1 MSISEWPSEPTAGHL
16 WRRFAV
22 CRNASFLV
30 MGLCLV
36 LSGTSVNSALAQD
49 PGLPADGAAVAT
61 EPAEAEPKPVTP
73 PPQPEPAPA
82 VVPLDPPAEEQKPAA
97 AGPEI
102 NVWELL
108 EAGGTIGWII
118 MALSV
123 VVVALLFEHVLSV
136 RRGTLLPRG
145 LADTVRKQITAG
157 KYEAASKLC
166 QEHPSYVGDV
176 LSAGLDEV
184 ALGYPMVEKA
194 MEDAARAQAAR
205 LSRKLEYFTMI
216 GTIAPMLGLLGT
228 VWGMI
233 LAFMEFE
240 HSPNPQPSQLAPGIY
255 KALVTTLQ
263 GLCVAIPSLAAF
275 SVLRNRLDELVAES
289 TLAAERAFSGYKRS
303 TGGVALEAAPEPRRS
318 AEKPR
323 RDPQEGAT
331 SS

>member
-1 MSISEWPSEPTAGHL
+1 MSNTEWL
-16 WRRFAV
+16 
-22 CRNASFLV
+22 L
-30 MGLCLV
+30 
-36 LSGTSVNSALAQD
+36 GTSADRIERRRVVFRGVLFLMVWLGSMWCGAGATRSVAQEAAR
-49 PGLPADGAAVAT
+49 PTEGIGVTPEPEAGQPLAVA
-61 EPAEAEPKPVTP
+61 
-73 PPQPEPAPA
+73 PPQQAEPAPS
-82 VVPLDPPAEEQKPAA
+82 PLPLVEQAEDRIPPA
-97 AGPEI
+97 AGLEI
-102 NVWELL
+102 DVWELL
-108 EAGGTIGWII
+108 EAGGTIGWFI

-145 LADTVRKQITAG
+145 LAETVRKQITAG
-157 KYEAASKLC
+157 KYEAAGKLC
-166 QEHPSYVGDV
+166 HEHPSYVGDV
-176 LSAGLDEV
+176 LAAGLDEV

-205 LSRKLEYFTMI
+205 LSRKLEFFTMI

-263 GLCVAIPSLAAF
+263 GLCVAIPALAAY
-275 SVLRNRLDELVAES
+275 SLLRNRLDELVAEA

-303 TGGVALEAAPEPRRS
+303 TGGVALEPAPESRKS
-318 AEKPR
+318 ADKPR
-323 RDPQEGAT
+323 RDPPEGAAL
-331 SS
+331 S